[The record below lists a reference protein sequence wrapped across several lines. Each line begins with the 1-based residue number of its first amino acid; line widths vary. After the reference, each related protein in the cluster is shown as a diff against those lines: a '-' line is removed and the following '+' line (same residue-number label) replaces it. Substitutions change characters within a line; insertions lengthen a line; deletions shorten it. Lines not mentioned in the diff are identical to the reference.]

1 MVSPSPGQP
10 GSRSG
15 VEVRFGSLEISS
27 ESCELRKLGIRIRL
41 QPLPFRILTA
51 LVENPGAVVTRDDLR
66 RRLWPED
73 TFVDFER
80 GLNTAVNR
88 LRLALGDSAEQP
100 RYIETVARTGYR
112 FIAPVMPLHPLPK
125 AATPEKTSPRPRHPG
140 ERAAPSWRAQPMA
153 ACIGNLSRGPLPIR
167 VLDSRSC
174 RRQSASRIQ
183 IS

>member
-15 VEVRFGSLEISS
+15 VEVRFGPFEISS

-41 QPLPFRILTA
+41 QPMPFRILTA

-88 LRLALGDSAEQP
+88 LRLALGDSAEHLATLKRWRELATASSRLLC
-100 RYIETVARTGYR
+100 RYILCRKRRLRRKPHRSQG
-112 FIAPVMPLHPLPK
+112 I
-125 AATPEKTSPRPRHPG
+125 PG
-140 ERAAPSWRAQPMA
+140 CGICCS
-153 ACIGNLSRGPLPIR
+153 
-167 VLDSRSC
+167 
-174 RRQSASRIQ
+174 
-183 IS
+183 

>member
-1 MVSPSPGQP
+1 MASPSPSQP

-15 VEVRFGSLEISS
+15 VEVQFGPFEISS

-41 QPLPFRILTA
+41 QPMPFRILTA
-51 LVENPGAVVTRDDLR
+51 LLENPGAVVTRDDLR

-100 RYIETVARTGYR
+100 RFIETVARAGYR
-112 FIAPVMPLHPLPK
+112 FAAPVERLTSGKEERPPVANALPGRRSFPLL
-125 AATPEKTSPRPRHPG
+125 AVAY
-140 ERAAPSWRAQPMA
+140 
-153 ACIGNLSRGPLPIR
+153 
-167 VLDSRSC
+167 
-174 RRQSASRIQ
+174 
-183 IS
+183 

>member
-1 MVSPSPGQP
+1 MASPSPSQP

-15 VEVRFGSLEISS
+15 VEVQFGPFEISS

-41 QPLPFRILTA
+41 QPMPFRILTA
-51 LVENPGAVVTRDDLR
+51 LLENPGAVVTRDDLR

-100 RYIETVARTGYR
+100 RYIETVARIGYR

-125 AATPEKTSPRPRHPG
+125 AATPEKSLPRPRRP
-140 ERAAPSWRAQPMA
+140 
-153 ACIGNLSRGPLPIR
+153 R
-167 VLDSRSC
+167 VLYMLLVAAAFCLGLTAIVATRWGTS
-174 RRQSASRIQ
+174 
-183 IS
+183 